1 MGKRIFRHDVE
12 AAGFVLS
19 LMLSCWAYLAN
30 PLVNPDGVLYLR
42 AAEAYLAGGVE
53 AAFGLFEWPCY
64 PIAIGLLRQASGL
77 PLTGSAQVLDA
88 LLVGLLV
95 VGFVSWCRAAGG
107 GRRTALFAAAL
118 VLTHPGLNEYRNFVI
133 RDFGFWAFGLCSLT
147 ALARYA
153 ATFRWREA
161 ALWSGCL
168 FAAALF
174 RSEALLLALAGPLAL
189 LAPGAPWRQRLA
201 RYLKLN
207 SILLAL
213 AFLGAALL
221 LACPEFWERLA
232 ATAFY
237 QQRADL
243 FSGLAAEIGQAAQ
256 RLNAA
261 VLTRHSDEYG
271 LLFLLAGLAAM
282 LIAKLLSVLGL
293 PHAALLLYGGWKLR
307 LNLASHCRWPLGL
320 YLLASLI
327 PLVAFLLFYRFLQGR
342 YPMMLALLLMLPAP
356 FFLAQLHGQAKRMGR
371 QKIFACA
378 FALAMALCLIDG
390 LVSFGHSK
398 RYLADALEWVEANT
412 QAHEPIH
419 ANSQPLAYHSGRP
432 VDWAQVALFAA
443 SGAGAL
449 ELLAGPVSYWLV
461 ELGHDD
467 QALALALGEKARR
480 GELAELARF
489 ANARGDLAI
498 VYRQIGAEG

>member
-1 MGKRIFRHDVE
+1 MRKRIFRRDAE
-12 AAGFVLS
+12 AAGFALS
-19 LMLSCWAYLAN
+19 LMLSCWAYLAD
-30 PLVNPDGVLYLR
+30 PLANPDGVLYLR
-42 AAEAYLAGGVE
+42 AAQAYLAGGVE
-53 AAFGLFEWPCY
+53 AAFGLFEWPFY
-64 PIAIGLLRQASGL
+64 PVAIGLLRQASGL
-77 PLTGSAQVLDA
+77 PLTGAAQVLNA
-88 LLVGLLV
+88 LLIGLLV
-95 VGFVSWCRAAGG
+95 VGFVSLCREAGG
-107 GRRTALFAAAL
+107 GRTTALFAAAL
-118 VLTHPGLNEYRNFVI
+118 VLAHPGLNEYRNFVI
-133 RDFGFWAFGLCSLT
+133 RDFGFWAFALCSLT

-153 ATFRWREA
+153 ARFRWRD
-161 ALWSGCL
+161 ALLWNGAL
-168 FAAALF
+168 LAAALF

-189 LAPGAPWRQRLA
+189 LASGAPWRQRLA

-221 LACPEFWERLA
+221 LANPELWERLA

-243 FSGLAAEIGQAAQ
+243 LSGLGAEIGRAAQ

-293 PHAALLLYGGWKLR
+293 PQAALLLYGCWKLR
-307 LNLASHCRWPLGL
+307 LNLAAHCRWPLGL
-320 YLLASLI
+320 YLLASLLTLI
-327 PLVAFLLFYRFLQGR
+327 AFVLFYRFLQGR

-356 FFLAQLHGQAKRMGR
+356 FFLEQLHRQAKQTGR
-371 QKIFACA
+371 QKIFAGA

-398 RYLADALEWVEANT
+398 RHLADALEWVEANT
-412 QAHEPIH
+412 QTHEPIH
-419 ANSQPLAYHSGRP
+419 ANSQQLAYHSGRP
-432 VDWAQVALFAA
+432 VDWAQVALFEAG
-443 SGAGAL
+443 GAGVL
-449 ELLAGPVSYWLV
+449 ESLTGPVGHWLV
-461 ELGHDD
+461 ELGQDD
-467 QALALALGEKARR
+467 QSLALALGAKVRR
-480 GELAELARF
+480 GELTELARF
-489 ANARGDLAI
+489 ANARGDGVI